1 MHPAYKAF
9 AGKFHRWINT
19 TYQQPTA
26 GAEVMAFASEMLPL
40 YDWKGPGEIVR
51 RQFAITAPQVYVGQQ
66 VVPTGLAGIQAG
78 QVISA
83 ALMDNVQSAPLS

>member
-1 MHPAYKAF
+1 MHPVYKAF

-51 RQFAITAPQVYVGQQ
+51 RQFSIIAPQVYQAQQ
-66 VVPTGLAGIQAG
+66 VIPTGLAGIAAG
-78 QVISA
+78 QIVSA
-83 ALMDNVQSAPLS
+83 ALMDNIQSAPLS